1 MRSGYRLTLLSGLTR
16 LRTGTRDSQLIPGG
30 DQRMTAITPVAR
42 ARRPPDVARWSALER
57 GRRPRGAARAFGTLV
72 AIRAAYWAGIAFV
85 FMAYPYPLPAGTP
98 HYAVFEWRTDLLFN
112 VFARWDTVWFLR
124 IAGDGYRTV
133 KEAAFLPLY
142 PLLVHVFGYV
152 TRSPLVAGVLLSLAA
167 GGVAAVVLSKI
178 ARPLIGDGGAR
189 DVVLYVALFPLSFVF
204 TAVYSEGLFLA
215 LSAAAFLAA
224 LRDRPWLAGIAGA
237 LAVATRLIGIAL
249 LPALAVL
256 IWHRRR
262 SVVAFAPLLL
272 LPAALG
278 LVAGYF
284 QWRLGDAG
292 VLFSAQHRFFGRE
305 LATLGPLGGLWDA
318 TSAGV
323 SGAVDALRTGDPM
336 ATLNALYLSL
346 LVAAIALTWIAWR
359 ALGPAFGIYSLAYLA
374 VVVSAPGKNLPLV
387 SLPRFLLADFPLFL
401 ALATLTLDRP
411 RERQIVMCAF
421 AAVGALAA
429 FGFARN
435 AWIA

>member
-1 MRSGYRLTLLSGLTR
+1 
-16 LRTGTRDSQLIPGG
+16 
-30 DQRMTAITPVAR
+30 
-42 ARRPPDVARWSALER
+42 
-57 GRRPRGAARAFGTLV
+57 V

-85 FMAYPYPLPAGTP
+85 FMAYPYPLPPGTP

-112 VFARWDTVWFLR
+112 VFARWDTVWFLS
-124 IAGDGYRTV
+124 IADDGYQRV

-152 TRSPLVAGVLLSLAA
+152 TRSQLVAGVLISLAA
-167 GGVAAVVLSKI
+167 GGVAAAVLSKI
-178 ARPLIGDGGAR
+178 ARPLIGESGAR
-189 DVVLYVALFPLSFVF
+189 DAVLYLALYPLSFVF

-224 LRDRPWLAGIAGA
+224 LRNRPWLAGIAGA
-237 LAVATRLIGIAL
+237 LAVATRFIGIAL

-256 IWHRRR
+256 IWTRRR
-262 SVVAFAPLLL
+262 SLGALAPLLL

-278 LVAGYF
+278 LVAAYF
-284 QWRLGDAG
+284 QWQLEDAG
-292 VLFSAQHRFFGRE
+292 VLFSAQHHFFGRE

-318 TSAGV
+318 TSTGV
-323 SGAVDALRTGDPM
+323 SGAVDALRTGDSQ
-336 ATLNALYLSL
+336 ATLNALYLL
-346 LVAAIALTWIAWR
+346 LLLAALVLTWVAWR
-359 ALGPAFGIYSLAYLA
+359 SLGPAFGLYSLAYLA
-374 VVVSAPGKNLPLV
+374 VVVSVPGRDLPLV
-387 SLPRFLLADFPLFL
+387 SLPRFLLADFPLLL
-401 ALATLTLDRP
+401 ALATSTLDRP
-411 RERQIVMCAF
+411 REREILMCAF